1 MDILEQEVIYKQ
13 KMEPKK
19 KRQVL
24 QLLDT
29 FIEQDQLKKKTGT

>member
-1 MDILEQEVIYKQ
+1 MHLWRRFNQVEKLEAKE
-13 KMEPKK
+13 

-29 FIEQDQLKKKTGT
+29 FIERDQLKKKTGT